1 MEKAPKA
8 LVTGSNGFVGSHL
21 VEALLSRGYEVS
33 CLVRKTSNL
42 RWIQALKVS
51 FVYGELNDKESLK
64 KSVRDQ
70 DFVFHLGGLTKAQ
83 NSNDYYKA
91 NHMGTKNLVEATFET
106 NPGTKRLI
114 YVSSQAAAGPGKD
127 MTPLNEN
134 SPCNPITDYGKSKL
148 LGEKAVLAYKD
159 KLPITIIR
167 PPGIYGPRDTE
178 ILGEK
183 AVLSFKDKLPIT
195 IIRPPGIY
203 GPRDTEIFIF
213 FKLIKNHIK
222 PLFGFRESYLS
233 LVYVK
238 DLVEG
243 ICLAAESEKA
253 AGQIYYIANEKP
265 NSFSDAENLIQKALK
280 VKAIFIRIPIFLFMF
295 SAFLS
300 QQFSSIKGKAASF
313 NTQKARE
320 ISAHYWICDV
330 SKVKEEL
337 GFSTNYTLEQG
348 AIETVNWY
356 KQNNWL

>member
-1 MEKAPKA
+1 MEKAPKT

-42 RWIQALKVS
+42 RWIQGLRVN

-64 KSVRDQ
+64 KAVEDQ

-91 NHMGTKNLVEATFET
+91 NHVGTKNLVEAILET
-106 NPGTKRLI
+106 NSGIKRFI
-114 YVSSQAAAGPGKD
+114 HVSSQAAAGPGKD
-127 MTPLNEN
+127 MTPLNED
-134 SPCNPITDYGKSKL
+134 SPCNPLTDYGKSKL
-148 LGEKAVLAYKD
+148 LGEKAVL
-159 KLPITIIR
+159 
-167 PPGIYGPRDTE
+167 
-178 ILGEK
+178 
-183 AVLSFKDKLPIT
+183 SCKDKLPIT

-203 GPRDTEIFIF
+203 GPRDTEIFTF

-222 PLFGFRESYLS
+222 PLFGLRERHLS

-253 AGQIYYIANEKP
+253 VGQIYYIANEKP
-265 NSFSDAENLIQKALK
+265 NSFSDAEDLIQKALK
-280 VKAIFIRIPIFLFMF
+280 VKAIFIRIPIFVFIF

-300 QQFSSIKGKAASF
+300 QLFSSIKGEAASF

-320 ISAHYWICDV
+320 ISAQYWICDV
-330 SKVKEEL
+330 TKAKEEL
-337 GFSTNYTLEQG
+337 GFNTKHTLEQG

-356 KQNNWL
+356 KKHGWL